1 MSAFLGAP
9 AISSR
14 AHYAW
19 TGRCLRSPSSTGRP
33 RPKRLRALPLVATLD
48 HKPTDVDDQRVLPKP
63 VGEPVDDGT
72 ALLPML
78 HYLQPAN
85 WPERIRVVFL
95 CFVSMILCNCD
106 RINVSVAIL
115 PMADHYGWS
124 QTTVGIVQSAFF
136 WGYVL
141 TQVPG
146 GYVADRFGGKQVLAV
161 GVVSWSLMTCL
172 TPIAAS
178 SGLGVLLLAR
188 ALLGIG
194 EGVAM
199 PAMNNMISKWVPKE
213 ERSRSL
219 SLVYSGMYLGSV
231 IGLWLC
237 PGLIAQFGWPS
248 VFYFFGALGFV
259 WWVAWQ
265 TGVSATPDQ
274 SQTIS
279 PRELRYLRS
288 VRNAQDAS
296 SDAPP
301 ADIPWRRLLGS
312 RATWAII
319 VAHFCVT
326 WGYFVLLTWLPTYF
340 NKELGFNLA
349 ASSFLSIV
357 PWLAMFLSAN
367 VGGAIADALLARD
380 WSVTTVRKLMQ
391 TIGFLGPAIFLS
403 LVGGTTDPA
412 RAVCYM
418 TAALGFGSF
427 SQSGVYSNHQD
438 IGPTFT
444 GTLLGISNS
453 FAAIPGIVGVALTGY
468 ILDKT
473 GAWNV
478 VFGIAIGFYLLG
490 TVVYNALGTGEH
502 IADVNVHYLGLPG

>member
-1 MSAFLGAP
+1 MSAFLGLP
-9 AISSR
+9 AISTRKQSL
-14 AHYAW
+14 W
-19 TGRCLRSPSSTGRP
+19 TGRCVRFPLSASRP
-33 RPKRLRALPLVATLD
+33 RPKRLRVVPIVATLD
-48 HKPTDVDDQRVLPKP
+48 RKQADVNDQLGVIPN
-63 VGEPVDDGT
+63 GVDDGSVIESET
-72 ALLPML
+72 LPMQ
-78 HYLQPAN
+78 HYLQPGN
-85 WPERIRVVFL
+85 WPERVRVVFL

-161 GVVSWSLMTCL
+161 GVVSWSLMTVL
-172 TPIAAS
+172 TPLAAS

-199 PAMNNMISKWVPKE
+199 PAMNNMVSKWVPKT

-265 TGVSATPDQ
+265 TGVSATPEL

-279 PRELRYLRS
+279 PRELRFIRS
-288 VRNAQDAS
+288 GRDAQGTPANAS
-296 SDAPP
+296 P
-301 ADIPWRRLLGS
+301 ADIPWRRILGS
-312 RATWAII
+312 SATWAII

-340 NKELGFNLA
+340 NKQLGFNLA

-357 PWLAMFLSAN
+357 PWLAMFISAN
-367 VGGAIADALLARD
+367 VGGIIADTLLARD
-380 WSVTTVRKLMQ
+380 WSITTVRKLMQ
-391 TIGFLGPAIFLS
+391 TIGFLGPALFLS
-403 LVGGTTDPA
+403 LVGSTTNPA
-412 RAVCYM
+412 HAVCYM

-438 IGPTFT
+438 IGPKFT
-444 GTLLGISNS
+444 GTLLGIR
-453 FAAIPGIVGVALTGY
+453 
-468 ILDKT
+468 
-473 GAWNV
+473 
-478 VFGIAIGFYLLG
+478 
-490 TVVYNALGTGEH
+490 
-502 IADVNVHYLGLPG
+502 